1 MIVFKT
7 KKIKLISTNYG
18 YINLPMLIF
27 LRDHNLDKIIHSVS
41 IPNFRYNG
49 EIGYQYKKII

>member
-27 LRDHNLDKIIHSVS
+27 LRDHNLDKIIHSVG

-49 EIGYQYKKII
+49 EIG